1 MAGVEVRFE
10 DVWKSYGAVIALRG
24 VTLTAPGGRITVL
37 LGPSGCGKTTLLK
50 IAAGLLEPDRGRVYF
65 NGVDYTRVPA
75 ERRDVG
81 MVFQDLALFPHMSV
95 FENVAFGLRVR
106 GVRGLELERRVREVL
121 DLVGL
126 DRSFYNRRVTELS
139 GGQQQRVALARAL
152 VIEPKVL
159 LLDEP
164 LAHLDYKV
172 KQKLLEEVRRI
183 QRSLRITT
191 IYVTHDQLEAMAV
204 GDVIAVMR
212 DGYVVQVGTPREV
225 YENPRDL
232 YVASFFGDANIL
244 DSRFAGLNSDGLVAL
259 RFEDV
264 ILNPNGDVD
273 VVYEGVVEDIVFQGA
288 FVSLEVNVNNRSLRL
303 LVPRREFVR
312 QGVSLGSR
320 VRVGWKLSDVRGFNS
335 GRT

>member
-1 MAGVEVRFE
+1 VAGVEVRFE
-10 DVWKSYGAVIALRG
+10 DVWKSYEAVIALRG

-37 LGPSGCGKTTLLK
+37 LGQSGCGKTTLLK

-172 KQKLLEEVRRI
+172 KQRLLEEVRRI

-244 DSRFAGLNSDGLVAL
+244 DPRFAGLNSDGLVAL

-288 FVSLEVNVNNRSLRL
+288 FVSLEVNVNNRSLKL
-303 LVPRREFVR
+303 LVPRREFAR

-320 VRVGWKLSDVRGFNS
+320 VRVGWKLSEVRGFNS
-335 GRT
+335 GAT

>member
-10 DVWKSYGAVIALRG
+10 DVWKSYEAVIALRG

-37 LGPSGCGKTTLLK
+37 LGQSGCGKTTLLK

-172 KQKLLEEVRRI
+172 KQRLLEEVRRI

-244 DSRFAGLNSDGLVAL
+244 DSRFAGLDSDGLVAL

>member
-1 MAGVEVRFE
+1 
-10 DVWKSYGAVIALRG
+10 
-24 VTLTAPGGRITVL
+24 
-37 LGPSGCGKTTLLK
+37 
-50 IAAGLLEPDRGRVYF
+50 
-65 NGVDYTRVPA
+65 
-75 ERRDVG
+75 

-172 KQKLLEEVRRI
+172 KQRLLEEVRRI

-232 YVASFFGDANIL
+232 YVVSFFGDANIL
-244 DSRFAGLNSDGLVAL
+244 DSRFAGLNSDSLVAL

-288 FVSLEVNVNNRSLRL
+288 FVSLEVNVNNRSLKL

-320 VRVGWKLSDVRGFNS
+320 VRVGWKLSDVKGFNS

>member
-1 MAGVEVRFE
+1 VAGVEVRFE

-75 ERRDVG
+75 ERRDAG

-172 KQKLLEEVRRI
+172 KQRLLEEVRRI

-288 FVSLEVNVNNRSLRL
+288 FVSLEVNVNNRSLKL
-303 LVPRREFVR
+303 LVPRREFAK

-320 VRVGWKLSDVRGFNS
+320 VRVGWKLSEVRGFNS
-335 GRT
+335 GAT

>member
-1 MAGVEVRFE
+1 VAGAEVRFE
-10 DVWKSYGAVIALRG
+10 DVWKSYGRVVALRE
-24 VTLTAPGGRITVL
+24 VTLTAQGGRITVL

-50 IAAGLLEPDRGRVYF
+50 IAAGLLQPDRGRVYF
-65 NGVDYTRVPA
+65 NDLDYTDVPA

-95 FENVAFGLRVR
+95 FDNIAFGLRVR
-106 GVRGLELERRVREVL
+106 GIRGLELERRVKEML

-172 KQKLLEEVRRI
+172 KQRLLEEIRRI

-191 IYVTHDQLEAMAV
+191 IYVTHDQLEAMSVA
-204 GDVIAVMR
+204 DVVAVMR
-212 DGYVVQVGTPREV
+212 EGSVVQVGPPREV
-225 YENPRDL
+225 YENPKDL
-232 YVASFFGDANIL
+232 YVASFFGDANIV
-244 DSRFAGLNSDGLVAL
+244 DSKFAGLNSEGLVAL
-259 RFEDV
+259 RLEDV
-264 ILNPNGDVD
+264 ILNPNESVD
-273 VVYEGVVEDIVFQGA
+273 IVYEGVVEDVVFQGA
-288 FVSLEVNVNNRSLRL
+288 FVSLEVNVNGRVLKL
-303 LVPRREFVR
+303 LVPRRDFARED
-312 QGVSLGSR
+312 VSVGSR
-320 VRVGWKLSDVRGFNS
+320 VRVGWRLSNVRGFN
-335 GRT
+335 GVMA

>member
-75 ERRDVG
+75 ERRDAG

-172 KQKLLEEVRRI
+172 KQRLLEEVRRI

-212 DGYVVQVGTPREV
+212 DGYVVQVGAPREV

-232 YVASFFGDANIL
+232 YVASFLGDANIL

>member
-1 MAGVEVRFE
+1 VAGVEVRFE
-10 DVWKSYGAVIALRG
+10 DVWKSYEAVIALRG

-37 LGPSGCGKTTLLK
+37 LGQSGCGKTTLLK

-172 KQKLLEEVRRI
+172 KQRLLEEVRRI

-244 DSRFAGLNSDGLVAL
+244 DPRFAGLNSDGLVAL

-288 FVSLEVNVNNRSLRL
+288 FVSLEVNVNNRSLKL
-303 LVPRREFVR
+303 LVPRREFAR

-320 VRVGWKLSDVRGFNS
+320 VRVGWKLSEVRGFNS
-335 GRT
+335 GTT

>member
-1 MAGVEVRFE
+1 VAGVEVRFE
-10 DVWKSYGAVIALRG
+10 DVWKSYEAVIALRG

-37 LGPSGCGKTTLLK
+37 LGQSGCGKTTLLK

-172 KQKLLEEVRRI
+172 KQRLLEEVRRI

-244 DSRFAGLNSDGLVAL
+244 DPRFAGLDSDGLVAL

-288 FVSLEVNVNNRSLRL
+288 FVSLEVNVNNRSLKL
-303 LVPRREFVR
+303 LVPRREFAK

-320 VRVGWKLSDVRGFNS
+320 VRVGWKLSEVRGFNS
-335 GRT
+335 GAT

>member
-172 KQKLLEEVRRI
+172 KQRLLEEVRRI

-244 DSRFAGLNSDGLVAL
+244 DSRFAGLDSDGLVAL

-303 LVPRREFVR
+303 LVPRREFMR

>member
-172 KQKLLEEVRRI
+172 KQRLLEEVRRI

>member
-10 DVWKSYGAVIALRG
+10 DVWKSYEAVIALRG
-24 VTLTAPGGRITVL
+24 VTLTIPGGRITVL
-37 LGPSGCGKTTLLK
+37 LGQSGCGKTTLLK

-172 KQKLLEEVRRI
+172 KQRLLEEVRRI

-244 DSRFAGLNSDGLVAL
+244 DPRFAGLDSDGLVAL

-288 FVSLEVNVNNRSLRL
+288 FVSLEVNVNNRSLKL
-303 LVPRREFVR
+303 LVPRREFAK

-320 VRVGWKLSDVRGFNS
+320 VRVGWKLSEVRGFNS
-335 GRT
+335 GAT

>member
-10 DVWKSYGAVIALRG
+10 DVWKSYEAVIALRG

-37 LGPSGCGKTTLLK
+37 LGQSGCGKTTLLK

-172 KQKLLEEVRRI
+172 KQRLLEEVRRI

-244 DSRFAGLNSDGLVAL
+244 DSRFAGLDSDGLVAL

-288 FVSLEVNVNNRSLRL
+288 FVSLEVNVNNRSLKL
-303 LVPRREFVR
+303 LVPRREFAR

-320 VRVGWKLSDVRGFNS
+320 VRVGWKLSEVRGFNS
-335 GRT
+335 GTT

>member
-1 MAGVEVRFE
+1 VAGVEVRFE
-10 DVWKSYGAVIALRG
+10 DVWKSYEAVIALRG

-37 LGPSGCGKTTLLK
+37 LGQSGCGKTTLLK

-95 FENVAFGLRVR
+95 FENIAFGLRVR

-172 KQKLLEEVRRI
+172 KQRLLEEVRRI

-244 DSRFAGLNSDGLVAL
+244 DPRFAGLNSDGLVAL

-288 FVSLEVNVNNRSLRL
+288 FVSLEVNVNNRSLKL
-303 LVPRREFVR
+303 LVPRREFAK

-320 VRVGWKLSDVRGFNS
+320 VRVGWKLSEVRGFNS
-335 GRT
+335 GAT

>member
-1 MAGVEVRFE
+1 VAGVEVRFE
-10 DVWKSYGAVIALRG
+10 DVWKSYEAVIALRG

-37 LGPSGCGKTTLLK
+37 LGQSGCGKTTLLK

-65 NGVDYTRVPA
+65 NSVDYTRVPA

-172 KQKLLEEVRRI
+172 KQRLLEEVRRI

-244 DSRFAGLNSDGLVAL
+244 DPRFAGLNSDGLVAL

-288 FVSLEVNVNNRSLRL
+288 FVSLEVNVNNRSLKL
-303 LVPRREFVR
+303 LVPRREFAR

-320 VRVGWKLSDVRGFNS
+320 VRVGWKLSEVRGFNS
-335 GRT
+335 GAT

>member
-75 ERRDVG
+75 EKRDVG

-172 KQKLLEEVRRI
+172 KQRLLEEVRRI

-244 DSRFAGLNSDGLVAL
+244 DPRFAGLDSDGLVAL

-320 VRVGWKLSDVRGFNS
+320 VRVGWKLSEVRGFNS
-335 GRT
+335 GAT

>member
-10 DVWKSYGAVIALRG
+10 DVWKSYEAVIALRG

-37 LGPSGCGKTTLLK
+37 LGQSGCGKTTLLK

-172 KQKLLEEVRRI
+172 KQRLLEEVRRI

-244 DSRFAGLNSDGLVAL
+244 DPRFAGLDSDGLVAL

-288 FVSLEVNVNNRSLRL
+288 FVSLEVNVNNRSLKL
-303 LVPRREFVR
+303 LVPRREFAR

-320 VRVGWKLSDVRGFNS
+320 VRVGWKLSEVRGFNS
-335 GRT
+335 GAT

>member
-1 MAGVEVRFE
+1 VAGVEVRFE

>member
-10 DVWKSYGAVIALRG
+10 DVWKSYEAVIALRG

-37 LGPSGCGKTTLLK
+37 LGQSGCGKTTLLK

-95 FENVAFGLRVR
+95 FENIAFGLRVR

-172 KQKLLEEVRRI
+172 KQRLLEEVRRI

-244 DSRFAGLNSDGLVAL
+244 DPRFAGLNSDGLVAL

-288 FVSLEVNVNNRSLRL
+288 FVSLEVNVNNRSLKL
-303 LVPRREFVR
+303 LVPRREFAK

-320 VRVGWKLSDVRGFNS
+320 VRVGWKLSEVRGFNS
-335 GRT
+335 GAT

>member
-1 MAGVEVRFE
+1 VAGVEVRFE
-10 DVWKSYGAVIALRG
+10 DVWKSYEAVIALRG
-24 VTLTAPGGRITVL
+24 VTLTIPGGRITVL
-37 LGPSGCGKTTLLK
+37 LGQSGCGKTTLLK

-172 KQKLLEEVRRI
+172 KQRLLEEVRRI

-244 DSRFAGLNSDGLVAL
+244 DPRFAGLDSDGLVAL

-288 FVSLEVNVNNRSLRL
+288 FVSLEVNVNNRSLKL
-303 LVPRREFVR
+303 LVPRREFAK

-320 VRVGWKLSDVRGFNS
+320 VRVGWKLSEVRGFNS
-335 GRT
+335 GAT

>member
-1 MAGVEVRFE
+1 VAGVEVRFE
-10 DVWKSYGAVIALRG
+10 DVWKSYEAVIALRG
-24 VTLTAPGGRITVL
+24 VTLTAPEGRITVL
-37 LGPSGCGKTTLLK
+37 LGQSGCGKTTLLK

-172 KQKLLEEVRRI
+172 KQRLLEEVRRI

-244 DSRFAGLNSDGLVAL
+244 DPRFAGLDSDGLVAL

-273 VVYEGVVEDIVFQGA
+273 VVYEGVVEDMIFQGA
-288 FVSLEVNVNNRSLRL
+288 FVSLEVNVNNRSLKL
-303 LVPRREFVR
+303 LVPRREFAR

-320 VRVGWKLSDVRGFNS
+320 VRVGWKLPEVRGFNS
-335 GRT
+335 GAT

>member
-1 MAGVEVRFE
+1 VAGVEVRFE
-10 DVWKSYGAVIALRG
+10 DVWKSYEAVIALRG

-37 LGPSGCGKTTLLK
+37 LGQSGCGKTTLLK

-65 NGVDYTRVPA
+65 NGVNYTRVPA

-121 DLVGL
+121 DLVSL

-172 KQKLLEEVRRI
+172 KQRLLEEVRRI

-244 DSRFAGLNSDGLVAL
+244 DPRFAGLDSDGLVAL

-288 FVSLEVNVNNRSLRL
+288 FVSLEVNVNNRSLKL
-303 LVPRREFVR
+303 LVPRREFAR

-320 VRVGWKLSDVRGFNS
+320 VRVGWKLSEVRGFNS
-335 GRT
+335 GAT

>member
-1 MAGVEVRFE
+1 VAGVEVRFE
-10 DVWKSYGAVIALRG
+10 DVWKSYEAVIALRG

-37 LGPSGCGKTTLLK
+37 LGQSGCGKTTLLK

-172 KQKLLEEVRRI
+172 KQRLLEEVRRI

-244 DSRFAGLNSDGLVAL
+244 DPRFAGLDSDGLVAL

-288 FVSLEVNVNNRSLRL
+288 FVSLEVNVNNRSLKL
-303 LVPRREFVR
+303 LVPRREFAR

-320 VRVGWKLSDVRGFNS
+320 VRVGWKLSEVRGFNS
-335 GRT
+335 GAT

>member
-10 DVWKSYGAVIALRG
+10 DVWKSYEAVIALRG

-37 LGPSGCGKTTLLK
+37 LGQSGCGKTTLLK

-172 KQKLLEEVRRI
+172 KQRLLEEVRRI

-244 DSRFAGLNSDGLVAL
+244 DPRFAGLNSDGLVAL

-288 FVSLEVNVNNRSLRL
+288 FVSLEVNVNNRSLKL
-303 LVPRREFVR
+303 LVPRREFAK

-320 VRVGWKLSDVRGFNS
+320 VRVGWKLSEVRGFNS
-335 GRT
+335 GTT

>member
-10 DVWKSYGAVIALRG
+10 DVWKSYEAVIALRG
-24 VTLTAPGGRITVL
+24 VTLTALGGRITVL
-37 LGPSGCGKTTLLK
+37 LGQSGCGKTTLLK

-126 DRSFYNRRVTELS
+126 DGSFYNRRVTELS

-244 DSRFAGLNSDGLVAL
+244 DPRFAGLDSDGLVAL

-288 FVSLEVNVNNRSLRL
+288 FVGLEVNVNNRSLKL
-303 LVPRREFVR
+303 LVPRREFAK

-320 VRVGWKLSDVRGFNS
+320 VRVGWKLSEVRGFNS
-335 GRT
+335 GAT

>member
-1 MAGVEVRFE
+1 VAGVEVRFE
-10 DVWKSYGAVIALRG
+10 DVWKSYEAVIALRG

-37 LGPSGCGKTTLLK
+37 LGQSGCGKTTLLK

-172 KQKLLEEVRRI
+172 KQRLLEEVRRI

-244 DSRFAGLNSDGLVAL
+244 DPRFAGLDSDGLVAL

-288 FVSLEVNVNNRSLRL
+288 FVSLEVNVNNRSLKL
-303 LVPRREFVR
+303 LVPRREFAR

-320 VRVGWKLSDVRGFNS
+320 VRVGWKLSEVRGFNS
-335 GRT
+335 GTT

>member
-1 MAGVEVRFE
+1 VAGVEVRFE

-172 KQKLLEEVRRI
+172 KQRLLEEVRRI

-288 FVSLEVNVNNRSLRL
+288 FVGLEVSVNDRSLRL

>member
-1 MAGVEVRFE
+1 VAGVEVRFE

-172 KQKLLEEVRRI
+172 KQRLLEEVRRI

-288 FVSLEVNVNNRSLRL
+288 FVSLEVNVNNRSLKL

-335 GRT
+335 GTT

>member
-10 DVWKSYGAVIALRG
+10 DVWKSYEAVIALRG

-37 LGPSGCGKTTLLK
+37 LGQSGCGKTTLLK

-172 KQKLLEEVRRI
+172 KQRLLEEVRRI

-232 YVASFFGDANIL
+232 YVASFFGNANIL
-244 DSRFAGLNSDGLVAL
+244 DPRFAGLNSDGLVAL

-288 FVSLEVNVNNRSLRL
+288 FVSLEVNVNNRSLKL
-303 LVPRREFVR
+303 LVPRREFAR

-320 VRVGWKLSDVRGFNS
+320 VRVGWKLSEVRGFNS
-335 GRT
+335 GTT

>member
-1 MAGVEVRFE
+1 VAGVEVRFE
-10 DVWKSYGAVIALRG
+10 DVWKSYEAVIALRG

-37 LGPSGCGKTTLLK
+37 LGQSGCGKTTLLK

-65 NGVDYTRVPA
+65 NSVDYTRVPA

-172 KQKLLEEVRRI
+172 KQRLLEEVRRI

-244 DSRFAGLNSDGLVAL
+244 DPRFAGLNSDGLVAL

-288 FVSLEVNVNNRSLRL
+288 FVSLEVNVNNRSLKL
-303 LVPRREFVR
+303 LVPRREFAR

-320 VRVGWKLSDVRGFNS
+320 VRVGWKLSEVRGFNS
-335 GRT
+335 GTT

>member
-1 MAGVEVRFE
+1 VAGVEVRFE

-172 KQKLLEEVRRI
+172 KQRLLEEVRRI

-212 DGYVVQVGTPREV
+212 DGYVVQVGTPRDV

-288 FVSLEVNVNNRSLRL
+288 FVSLEVNVNNRSLKL

>member
-1 MAGVEVRFE
+1 VAGVEVRFE

-172 KQKLLEEVRRI
+172 KQRLLEEVRRI
-183 QRSLRITT
+183 QRSLRITS

-225 YENPRDL
+225 YENPGDL

-288 FVSLEVNVNNRSLRL
+288 FVSLEVNVNNRSLKL

-320 VRVGWKLSDVRGFNS
+320 VRVGWKISDVRGFNS
-335 GRT
+335 GTT

>member
-1 MAGVEVRFE
+1 VAGVEVRFE

-172 KQKLLEEVRRI
+172 KQRLLEEVRRI